1 MDLLLGVCSKFSRCR
16 VANVRHPDNEG
27 DVLPCKRMV
36 AVNGYLCIIYPNHP
50 KVQGLA
56 LLIFRIEFRTHV
68 AQFFRRVFNIV
79 RESEAGIMR
88 TKGFLRPQQDFGG
101 IACA

>member
-36 AVNGYLCIIYPNHP
+36 AVNGNLCLIHADHP
-50 KVQGLA
+50 KMQRLA
-56 LLIFRIEFRTHV
+56 LLIFRIKFTLNPLCV
-68 AQFFRRVFNIV
+68 SGA
-79 RESEAGIMR
+79 
-88 TKGFLRPQQDFGG
+88 TP
-101 IACA
+101 